1 MTKKKK
7 PEDLQKVGRKSILET
22 DPVVVSKLESA
33 FAIGADVSL
42 ACAHAGI
49 SRQTYYEFIKKYP
62 AMADRYEQIRKK
74 PILKALNTVV
84 GNLDDPKVAKWYL
97 TKKQPEEFG
106 LSIDIGQ
113 KPQRP
118 INLSDLTDE
127 QVLQLAQEAIN
138 EGI

>member
-1 MTKKKK
+1 MTKKKNPK
-7 PEDLQKVGRKSILET
+7 DLQKVGRKCILDT
-22 DPVVVSKLESA
+22 DLVAVGKLESA
-33 FAIGADVSL
+33 FAIGADVTL
-42 ACAHAGI
+42 ACSHAGI
-49 SRQTYYEFIKKYP
+49 SRDTYYEYIKKHP
-62 AMADRYEQIRKK
+62 EKADKYAQLRRK

-84 GNLDDPKVAKWYL
+84 ANLDDPRIAKWYL
-97 TKKQPEEFG
+97 QKKQPDEFG

-127 QVLQLAQEAIN
+127 QILQLADEAVK

>member
-1 MTKKKK
+1 MTKKKNPK
-7 PEDLQKVGRKSILET
+7 DLQKVGRKTILET
-22 DPVVVSKLESA
+22 DMVAVQKLESA

-42 ACAHAGI
+42 ACSHAGI
-49 SRQTYYEFIKKYP
+49 SRQTYYDFIKNHP
-62 AMADRYEQIRKK
+62 EMTDRYAQIRRR

-84 GNLDDPKVAKWYL
+84 GALDDPKMAKWYL
-97 TKKQPEEFG
+97 TKKMSDEFG

-113 KPQRP
+113 KKEKP

-127 QVLQLAQEAIN
+127 QVLELAEQAVK

>member
-1 MTKKKK
+1 MTKRKN
-7 PEDLQKVGRKSILET
+7 PEDKQKVGRKVILDT
-22 DPVVVSKLESA
+22 DLVVVGKLESA
-33 FAIGADVSL
+33 FAIGADITR

-49 SRQTYYEFIKKYP
+49 NRDTYYEYIKRHPEK
-62 AMADRYEQIRKK
+62 ADKFKQLRNK
-74 PILKALNTVV
+74 PILKALNTIVA
-84 GNLDDPKVAKWYL
+84 NLDDPRTAKWYL
-97 TKKQPEEFG
+97 QKKLPDEFG

-127 QVLQLAQEAIN
+127 QIIQLANEAIK